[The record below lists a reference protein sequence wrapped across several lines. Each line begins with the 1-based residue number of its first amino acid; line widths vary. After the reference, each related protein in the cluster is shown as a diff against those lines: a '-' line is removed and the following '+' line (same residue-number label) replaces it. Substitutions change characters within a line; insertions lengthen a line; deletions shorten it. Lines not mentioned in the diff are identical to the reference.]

1 MSEKRMIPVGLSNRH
16 LHVSDADLAV
26 LFGEGYELTELKP
39 LSQPGQYAAE
49 ECVEV
54 VGPKGSFGNVRIL
67 GPTRPDTQVEI
78 SITDSF
84 KLGIKAPVRQSGD
97 IEGSPGCKLVGPK
110 GEVEISEGVIIA
122 ARHIHMT
129 TADAEAF
136 GLKDMDMVQVK
147 TPGLRSVTFDNVL
160 VRAKDSFALEMHLD
174 MDEGNAAAIKNGDM
188 LEIIG

>member
-1 MSEKRMIPVGLSNRH
+1 MSEKRLIPVGLSNRH

-54 VGPKGSFGNVRIL
+54 HGPKGSFGKVRIL
-67 GPTRPDTQVEI
+67 GPTRPETQVEI

-129 TADAEAF
+129 TADAEGF

-147 TPGLRSVTFDNVL
+147 SEGLRSITFDNVL
-160 VRAKDSFALEMHLD
+160 VRAKDSYALEMHLD